1 MNKII
6 FRSLIVTLLL
16 LVCFIIYLGSTEAVI
31 EPKLIE
37 RELILDDK

>member
-6 FRSLIVTLLL
+6 FRSLIVTLLF
-16 LVCFIIYLGSTEAVI
+16 LVCFIIYLGSTEVVI